1 MGFQG
6 GGVGGGGGVYNF
18 LRVLILGSQNTQDW
32 PLFKSFQTIFMF
44 PSKVDKKNTLWWFFV
59 STILKMSPVLS
70 LALEPISSF
79 SYQE

>member
-6 GGVGGGGGVYNF
+6 GGEGVQFSKSLDFGGSKYTGLAFISKLSNYIYV
-18 LRVLILGSQNTQDW
+18 S
-32 PLFKSFQTIFMF
+32 FKSRQ
-44 PSKVDKKNTLWWFFV
+44 KNTLWWFFV